1 MSLRNK
7 SILVTGGAGFVGS
20 HVIDRLITENPEKI
34 VVASNFLTG
43 TPHNLQEAMQRFPQ
57 LVTKRCDV
65 ADYDDIRDVVIENNI
80 DLVFNMAVVPL
91 PLSLVKPEWTIKKN
105 IDMTLNICRLQREGA
120 FKKLIQFSSSEAYG
134 SAKTV
139 PMGETHVLDPE
150 TPYAASKAATDHIS
164 LSYHHTFGCDISVI
178 RPFNQYGPR
187 QHGKKYSA
195 IIPATIGR
203 MMRNEP
209 VIIFGDGEQTRDFLY
224 VTDTADAAITLSKHH
239 AGQGKI
245 MNVASGREISIN
257 HLVTTLAKLL
267 GYTKQFVYQEPRPG
281 DVRRHCADTAM
292 FQKLTA
298 WEPTVTFEEGIQ
310 KTVAWAKNN
319 TSWF

>member
-20 HVIDRLITENPEKI
+20 HIVDRLIAEQPESI
-34 VVASNFLTG
+34 TIASNFCVG
-43 TPHNLQEAMQRFPQ
+43 TPDNLKEAQQRFPK
-57 LVTKRCDV
+57 LKIKRCDV
-65 ADYDDIRDVVIENNI
+65 ADYEDIRDVVIENSVDI
-80 DLVFNMAVVPL
+80 VFNMAVIPL
-91 PLSLVKPEWTIKKN
+91 LLSLVKPEWTIKKN
-105 IDMTLNICRLQREGA
+105 IDMTMNICRLQREGV
-120 FKKLIQFSSSEAYG
+120 FQKLIQFSSSEAYG

-164 LSYHHTFGCDISVI
+164 LSYHHTFGCDISVV

-203 MMRNEP
+203 MMRNEQ

-224 VTDTADAAITLSKHH
+224 VEDTAHAAIEIAKGNS
-239 AGQGKI
+239 AQGRAI
-245 MNVASGREISIN
+245 NIASGKEITIN
-257 HLVTTLAKLL
+257 HVVTKIAELL
-267 GYTKQFVYQEPRPG
+267 DYKKSFVYKEARPG
-281 DVRRHCADTAM
+281 DVRRHCADTALL
-292 FQKLTA
+292 KKALS
-298 WEPTVTFEEGIQ
+298 WEPKVNFDEGI
-310 KTVAWAKNN
+310 KRTVDWAKRNP
-319 TSWF
+319 SWF